1 MAELLRLEARC
12 GATDVVDVTCET
24 DGRDESGAARG
35 HFLRNALLAGAGLAL
50 GGAAGIVAGEPAAG
64 AVSPR
69 QDRRILRFL
78 LQLEY
83 LQAEFYAEA
92 QKRGRLR
99 GELREFAEVVGAH
112 ERQHVAL
119 LKRLLDGATA
129 PKPAFD
135 FGEATGNA
143 RQFARMA
150 RRLEETGVA
159 AYIGQGANLTPRSV
173 TGVARITAV
182 EARHAA
188 WIADFLGRDPAP
200 LAADKARSTKQV
212 LAAIRRTGFLRSR

>member
-1 MAELLRLEARC
+1 MAEHLRLEHPQLDTVGNNASR
-12 GATDVVDVTCET
+12 AF
-24 DGRDESGAARG
+24 DGEDESGEPRG
-35 HFLRNALLAGAGLAL
+35 RFLRNGLLAGLLLAGAG
-50 GGAAGIVAGEPAAG
+50 GAASGEPAA
-64 AVSPR
+64 AARSPR

-83 LQAEFYAEA
+83 LQADFYATA
-92 QKRGRLR
+92 SGGGRLR

-112 ERQHVAL
+112 EREHVAL
-119 LKRLLDGATA
+119 LEERLGSSTGGR
-129 PKPAFD
+129 PRFD

-143 RQFARMA
+143 NRFARAA

-173 TGVARITAV
+173 VVVSRITSV

-188 WIADFLGRDPAP
+188 WIADLLGRDPAP
-200 LAADKARSTKQV
+200 LAADKAMTSKQA
-212 LAAIRRTGFLRSR
+212 LASIRRMGFVR